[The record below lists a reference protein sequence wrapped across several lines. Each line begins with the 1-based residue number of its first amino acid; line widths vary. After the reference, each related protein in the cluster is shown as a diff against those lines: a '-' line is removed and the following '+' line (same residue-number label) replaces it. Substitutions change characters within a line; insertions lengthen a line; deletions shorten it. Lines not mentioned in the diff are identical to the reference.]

1 MTPRGSS
8 GGAEPPPTMNREKV
22 CMIINA
28 ISIFHSR
35 GRACPAR
42 GCRVCKP
49 KNLPPKLCGPAMQAF
64 KLDGYHLMY
73 PGDSSAPG
81 YLVYNCRCTTVAVVD
96 GVDTGGYNAQGER
109 PGNRPKCACR
119 GYDL

>member
-1 MTPRGSS
+1 MLCPRLPYQQTLKY
-8 GGAEPPPTMNREKV
+8 PPRTV
-22 CMIINA
+22 
-28 ISIFHSR
+28 
-35 GRACPAR
+35 G
-42 GCRVCKP
+42 
-49 KNLPPKLCGPAMQAF
+49 GPAMQAL

-109 PGNRPKCACR
+109 PGNWPKCAYR

>member
-1 MTPRGSS
+1 MAPPVFAAAAIHKIFPR
-8 GGAEPPPTMNREKV
+8 TV
-22 CMIINA
+22 D
-28 ISIFHSR
+28 
-35 GRACPAR
+35 
-42 GCRVCKP
+42 
-49 KNLPPKLCGPAMQAF
+49 GPAMQAL

-73 PGDSSAPG
+73 PGDSSAPD

-109 PGNRPKCACR
+109 PGNWPKCAYR